1 MMRPMPRVPPFD
13 RPATYEDLVALPDLY
28 VAEIVGG
35 ELYASRPLAPL
46 PNVARTL
53 LLSMIGRAYGF
64 GQGGPGGWWILILP
78 ELHFGS
84 DVVVPDLAGWQRS
97 RVPRIPDVDYFS
109 VVPDWVCEVLSPPT
123 VALDRAK
130 KLPVYAREG
139 VEHAWVLNV
148 DAQTLELLRLEDGHW
163 SLHGVHG
170 GDEVVRVEPFAEIGL
185 ELRRLWAEPADVT
198 EER

>member
-1 MMRPMPRVPPFD
+1 VPPFD

-35 ELYASRPLAPL
+35 ELYASHPLAFR
-46 PNVARTL
+46 PNVARTI
-53 LLSMIGRAYGF
+53 LLSVIGRPYGF
-64 GQGGPGGWWILILP
+64 GQDGPGGWWLLILP

-84 DVVVPDLAGWQRS
+84 DVVVPDLAGWRRS
-97 RVPRIPDVDYFS
+97 RVPRFPDLDYFS
-109 VVPDWVCEVLSPPT
+109 VAPDWVCEVLSPPT

-139 VEHAWVLNV
+139 VEHTWILDA
-148 DAQTLELLRLEDGHW
+148 DAQTLERFRLEYGHW

-170 GDEVVRVEPFAEIGL
+170 GDDIVRSEPFDEIDL
-185 ELRRLWAEPADVT
+185 ELALLWSEPPSPA
-198 EER
+198 

>member
-1 MMRPMPRVPPFD
+1 MTRPMPRVPPLD

-46 PNVARTL
+46 PNVARTAL
-53 LLSMIGRAYGF
+53 LAMVGRAYSF
-64 GQGGPGGWWILILP
+64 GQDGPGGWWILILP

-84 DVVVPDLAGWQRS
+84 DVVVPDLAGWRRS
-97 RVPRIPDVDYFS
+97 RMARLPNVDYFS

-139 VEHAWVLNV
+139 VEHAWMLDA
-148 DAQTLELLRLEDGHW
+148 DAQTLERLRLEDGHW

-170 GDEVVRVEPFAEIGL
+170 GNEVVRTEPFGEIDL
-185 ELRRLWAEPADVT
+185 ELRLLCQAPPSPA
-198 EER
+198 

>member
-1 MMRPMPRVPPFD
+1 MPRVTPFD

-35 ELYASRPLAPL
+35 ELHASRPLAPL
-46 PNVARTL
+46 PNVARSAL
-53 LLSMIGRAYGF
+53 LGMVGRGYGF
-64 GQGGPGGWWILILP
+64 GHDGPGGWWILILP

-84 DVVVPDLAGWQRS
+84 DVVVPDLAGWRRS
-97 RVPRIPDVDYFS
+97 RVPRFPDVDYFS
-109 VVPDWVCEVLSPPT
+109 VAPDWVCEVLSPPT

-139 VEHAWVLNV
+139 VEHAWVL
-148 DAQTLELLRLEDGHW
+148 DAEAQTLERLRLENGQW

-170 GDEVVRVEPFAEIGL
+170 GSR
-185 ELRRLWAEPADVT
+185 LRRLECEVQVSGHEGSSSGFRLAKSDLAKA
-198 EER
+198 